1 MDIMHVID
9 KIIVPAQRE
18 GRLVFTN
25 GGQWVIKTNCDIET
39 LWVDITTLT
48 PEVRSLMGVT
58 TLVSGECLS
67 HCPHVLQMRTRP
79 TGCVLAS
86 QCDRSLRPPFGG
98 VGALLFLAD

>member
-48 PEVRSLMGVT
+48 PEVKVIDGRDYARQWGMPFPL
-58 TLVSGECLS
+58 
-67 HCPHVLQMRTRP
+67 PTRAADANA
-79 TGCVLAS
+79 TNW
-86 QCDRSLRPPFGG
+86 LRPR
-98 VGALLFLAD
+98 VAV